1 MNKENR
7 IGYIRKAMN
16 LLKLKRILMAACMLL
31 SLGFGMS
38 SCTLETSDNGYF
50 DGYWHLERVDT
61 LATGGWCDYSKRRI
75 FWGVQY
81 KLLSCTD
88 ADNKRRAYYFRFD
101 QTADSIIVHTPY
113 KNNWHQDNGPDG
125 GDIPIIVVNDDLRQ
139 YGINNLREPF
149 FKEKYKSDKMILR
162 SETLRL
168 YFTKF

>member
-1 MNKENR
+1 
-7 IGYIRKAMN
+7 
-16 LLKLKRILMAACMLL
+16 MAACMLL

-75 FWGVQY
+75 FWGVQF
-81 KLLSCTD
+81 KLLSCND
-88 ADNKRRAYYFRFD
+88 ADVGPRGCYFRFD

>member
-1 MNKENR
+1 MNKENKIR
-7 IGYIRKAMN
+7 YIRKAMN
-16 LLKLKRILMAACMLL
+16 LLKLRRTLVTACMFLWM
-31 SLGFGMS
+31 GFCLS
-38 SCTLETSDNGYF
+38 SCTLETSDNGHF

-61 LATGGWCDYSKRRI
+61 LATGGWRDYSKCRI

-101 QTADSIIVHTPY
+101 QTSDSIIVHTPY

-125 GDIPIIVVNDDLRQ
+125 GDIPIIVVNDDLRE

>member
-7 IGYIRKAMN
+7 IEYIRKTIN
-16 LLKLKRILMAACMLL
+16 LQKLKRILMAACMFL
-31 SLGFGMS
+31 SLGLGMS

-125 GDIPIIVVNDDLRQ
+125 GDIPIIVVNDDLRL

-168 YFTKF
+168 YFKKF